1 MGFIVLQHSVRQ
13 IKRFI
18 PARHNSGVAER
29 AEGRGIAKRY
39 VIEARVTSLPPIGPR
54 GFLASE
60 TARAITFTLVRRTS
74 RTCDYKFAS
83 FFCGDLQSQTFYV

>member
-1 MGFIVLQHSVRQ
+1 MSAIRGVRQ

-54 GFLASE
+54 GFLASD
-60 TARAITFTLVRRTS
+60 ARA
-74 RTCDYKFAS
+74 
-83 FFCGDLQSQTFYV
+83 GHHFYVGSPNE